1 MSDIEQEMNLTPQE
15 RDLRFKSIPKLLL
28 QLAIPM
34 IVAQVVNALYNIVD
48 RIYIGNIPGYG
59 STLLTAVGLSFAAII
74 LINACT
80 ALIGAGGAPLLS
92 IQLGEKNQER
102 AAEILNESFVYLLGL
117 AVIIIPLIYFGQDYF
132 LPYFGA
138 SDQTFQPAKD
148 YLTIYVWG
156 TPFVMIAL
164 GMNFFINA
172 QGLARQGMIS
182 VLIGAVSNI
191 ILDPIFIFGFKLN
204 VKGAAIATVISQG
217 LSAIYVIY
225 ILTRPHIAVQLD
237 LKKIFQTRGKNLSHI
252 TALGVSPFVMQSTEG
267 VLLIIQNFVLQREG
281 GDLALGAMV
290 IFGSITQFLVLP
302 MSGLTLGAQAITSY
316 NFGAGLMDR
325 VRENIRIVLRYATIW
340 IVSMQIIVS
349 LLPQVFIR
357 IFSQDMTLLNY
368 AKPLLPL
375 YIGGM
380 FLSGFQSTLQTS
392 FIALNQPKI
401 SSFLA
406 IVRKGVLLIPL
417 ILILPIWFDAF
428 GVFLA
433 RPIAD
438 SLAAITTTAFFLYY
452 FPRLLEERTTQLA
465 AHKKA

>member
-1 MSDIEQEMNLTPQE
+1 MIDVEFETKMTPQE
-15 RDLRFKSIPKLLL
+15 HDLRFKPIPKLLL

-48 RIYIGNIPGYG
+48 RIYIGNIPGHG

-80 ALIGAGGAPLLS
+80 VLIGAGGSPLLS
-92 IQLGEKNQER
+92 IQLGEKNQEK
-102 AAEILNESFVYLLGL
+102 ASEILNESLVYLLGL

-148 YLTIYVWG
+148 YLSIYVLG
-156 TPFVMIAL
+156 TPFVMISL

-182 VLIGAVSNI
+182 VLIGAVANI
-191 ILDPIFIFGFKLN
+191 ILDPIFIFGFNMN
-204 VKGAAIATVISQG
+204 VKGAAIATVLAQG
-217 LSAIYVIY
+217 LSAAYVIY
-225 ILTRPHIAVQLD
+225 ILTRPHIAVRLN
-237 LKKIFQTRGKNLSHI
+237 LKKILQTRGKNLAHI

-267 VLLIIQNFVLQREG
+267 ILLIIQNFVLQREG

-290 IFGSITQFLVLP
+290 IFGSITQFLILP
-302 MSGLTLGAQAITSY
+302 MTGLTLGAQAITSY
-316 NFGAGLMDR
+316 NFGAGLVDR
-325 VRENIRIVLRYATIW
+325 VRENIRIVVRYATIW
-340 IVSMQIIVS
+340 VVSMQLIVS
-349 LLPQVFIR
+349 LFPNVFLR
-357 IFSQDMTLLNY
+357 IFSQDATLLNY
-368 AKPLLPL
+368 AGPLLPL
-375 YIGGM
+375 YIGGI
-380 FLSGFQSTLQTS
+380 FLAGFQSTFQTS
-392 FIALNQPKI
+392 FIALNQAKI

-438 SLAAITTTAFFLYY
+438 SLAALTTTAFFLYH
-452 FPRLLEERTTQLA
+452 FPRLLKERTAQLSD
-465 AHKKA
+465 HKGA